1 MKANFGKINFT
12 ILTVA
17 TILGMLICGVWF
29 NLGIYVVE
37 DILTSSVGAGWA
49 KAIIISTLVL
59 LIVLAGVWAVHFEK
73 EENDNKDE

>member
-1 MKANFGKINFT
+1 MKANFGKINFV

-17 TILGMLICGVWF
+17 TILGSLICGVWL

-37 DILTSSVGAGWA
+37 DILTRSVGAGWA
-49 KAIIISTLVL
+49 KVIIISVLVL
-59 LIVLAGVWAVHFEK
+59 LVVLVGVWAVYLGK